1 MPFIAFP
8 HQYSDLIKLRRILG
22 VIHTLL
28 IQDRQPTDEVL
39 GYDLLASGVIG
50 ARRFA
55 HLPLEQQIQAW
66 QRLPSPL
73 QTPRTTARDLR
84 RMFKVFGLLEEFPTN
99 NYALTDR
106 GERIVRCSRDSLTD
120 DEVEVWANALLNLK
134 FYSAADDEHINANFR
149 ARPFVI
155 MLHLLAGRD
164 LENRLLAFAMSAL
177 SEEASAIRRIETI
190 VEGIASGTVTL
201 DQALATEGI
210 SRAQAANLVKILPSI
225 GEQLGLIERRAGISS
240 ITDLGRTF
248 LTNAEAEVPLWY
260 RDLPGRGVQRERIAA
275 AIATLAQG
283 DVEEQAFSQVLSNV
297 GYSLSQAVADLGNL
311 GIQVRIANGFISTEP
326 ALSFDFIQ
334 DVPPEVRHAPAFST
348 FGDLLGTGI
357 VSLPS
362 VLLTVSG
369 TTLRSSRPRP
379 AIRRRR
385 FRGSRDITD
394 PTSLTRRIGESAI
407 ISINMDPLD
416 RARRIELLRERTV
429 QHQQLVALM
438 SELYLSH
445 GLVPREGDF
454 DLVAETSGVAVLHE
468 MKTLTDTNERLQV
481 IQAVGQLFYYE
492 HFIVGPEVGPG
503 IRVEKAVVFDRP
515 PADQAHIDYLA
526 TLGIHVYWRT
536 STVEI
541 DGSPQSVT
549 FLRTLLGI

>member
-28 IQDRQPTDEVL
+28 LQNRQPTDEVL
-39 GYDLLASGVIG
+39 GYELLSSGLIG

-55 HLPLEQQIQAW
+55 HLPLQQQVQAW
-66 QRLPSPL
+66 QQLPSSL
-73 QTPRTTARDLR
+73 QTPRTTAQDLR
-84 RMFKVFGLLEEFPTN
+84 RMFKVFGLLEEFPTSS
-99 NYALTDR
+99 YTLTGR
-106 GERIVRCSRDSLTD
+106 GERIIRCSGDSLTD
-120 DEVEVWANALLNLK
+120 DEAEVWTNALLNLK
-134 FYSAADDEHINANFR
+134 FHSAADDVYINANFR
-149 ARPFVI
+149 VRPFVI

-164 LENRLLAFAMSAL
+164 VENRLLAFAMSAL
-177 SEEASAIRRIETI
+177 SEEPSAIRRIEAI
-190 VEGIASGTVTL
+190 VESVASGGLTL
-201 DQALATEGI
+201 DQALASEGI
-210 SRAQAANLVKILPSI
+210 SKAQAANLVKILPSM

-248 LTNAEAEVPLWY
+248 LRNAEAQVPLWY
-260 RDLPGRGVQRERIAA
+260 RDLPGSGDQRERIAA
-275 AIATLAQG
+275 VITTLSQG
-283 DVEEQAFSQVLSNV
+283 DIQEQALSQVLSDI
-297 GYSLSQAVADLGNL
+297 GYPLPQVASDLGGL
-311 GIQVRIANGFISTEP
+311 GIQVNIASGFISTTP
-326 ALSFDFIQ
+326 GLSFDYIQ
-334 DVPPEVRHAPAFST
+334 DVPPEVRHGSVFSS
-348 FGDLLGTGI
+348 FSELLGTGI

-362 VLLTVSG
+362 VLLTTSG
-369 TTLRSSRPRP
+369 TTVSSPRPRP

-394 PTSLTRRIGESAI
+394 PASVARRTGGSAI
-407 ISINMDPLD
+407 ISINTDPLD
-416 RARRIELLRERTV
+416 RARRIELLRERTD
-429 QHQQLVALM
+429 QHQQLVATM

-454 DLVAETSGVAVLHE
+454 DLVVETGGVAVLHE

-481 IQAVGQLFYYE
+481 MQAVGQLFYYE
-492 HFIVGPEVGPG
+492 HFAVGPEIGPG
-503 IRVEKAVVFDRP
+503 IRIEKAVVFDRP
-515 PADQAHIDYLA
+515 PADQAHVDYLA

-536 STVEI
+536 STGEI